1 MGPSSR
7 PRRRPRGR
15 GWWFH
20 PCQAAPAAILLSA
33 LLAPPAALAGPVTT
47 LLKGVAIEGAQ
58 ATFNNSW
65 GQSVMATGDT
75 VSTTGEAS
83 IHPFAPGSTEPPT
96 AAPST
101 YLHAVLELVPN
112 EAKARV
118 TAISG
123 YTNRAGREDGQGA
136 NPGITAFSGEAN
148 GLNSLGLQAR
158 PGPDPETI
166 SGQVDGQNIG
176 TQSLSVFGR
185 VDEIPVRQ
193 STVVSWF

>member
-1 MGPSSR
+1 MASAVLLL
-7 PRRRPRGR
+7 
-15 GWWFH
+15 
-20 PCQAAPAAILLSA
+20 AALV
-33 LLAPPAALAGPVTT
+33 APPAALAGPITT
-47 LLKGVAIEGAQ
+47 LLKGVSIQGAQ

-75 VSTTGEAS
+75 FSTTGEAS
-83 IHPFAPGSTEPPT
+83 IQPFAAGSTEPPT

-101 YLHAVLELVPN
+101 YLHAVVELVPS

-118 TAISG
+118 TAVSG

-148 GLNSLGLQAR
+148 GLNSLGVQGR
-158 PGPDPETI
+158 PGPEPETI
-166 SGQVDGQNIG
+166 SGQMDGQNIG